1 MIDRPTS
8 TRSEVLAQ
16 LWRWLPGVYRS
27 RDTDGRLYALLGLY
41 ADELWR
47 VRKTIEQHY
56 ADHFIDSA
64 QDWVIAYLAD
74 LVGTEVLFGSERFQ
88 TDPSQAS
95 SAQAREFAIRNRDDV
110 KNTLRWRRQKG
121 TLPGLAGVASDIGGL
136 GTHAVEMFERTAWLQ
151 NLNHIKPGAHFAV
164 DLRDAEAVA
173 ALSTPFTSGRALAD
187 WRPTDQRRGWHRTTN
202 VAVFTWPLPSFPLV
216 GVQPKAIGG
225 DRFTFHPLGLSTA
238 LHAGG
243 ATDALREAVRERPG
257 AIGADICRPH
267 TNDTPIRT
275 ADLRAHPVAYVDS
288 PLGFSLYE
296 DGIPLIGEAPAAV
309 ASRVPVLDYGDLA
322 DLRGIIPA
330 DAGAFGAGARFR
342 LDAVRLGAVFASVNG
357 VLAPV
362 TYAPGQPLANHL
374 QLRNPQGRLKLDG
387 ATPDFGY
394 TVGALAYEP
403 DSGEYHHP
411 SLLVRVVNEGA
422 VATNFPQCE
431 IILRNSRG
439 LALQIYL
446 PAIPAV
452 PPNAEHYLFIADDGS
467 SYFARGDHQD
477 GIPNR
482 NPDASLFGA
491 FLPQHLARASE
502 GQRRVRPG
510 NPSGVDRWRRL
521 TARSLCCWG
530 HPLAPPLNPG
540 EVAIDPERG
549 RIAFAAGEAPAGEIT
564 ADFRYVAG
572 HAIGAGPH
580 ARTDL
585 PTATLTVAR
594 TRDAQF
600 ASLQAAIAAAPDGAA
615 APVVIEILDSAVY
628 EEALSIDNRQF
639 PGGLVIQAAALQTPF
654 IVKPVPAPQLLRMQN
669 STMTALMLDGLTF
682 AGGTLQVG
690 GDVPAIDLR
699 HCSLRPA
706 DTSLAIVQAAACDIT
721 MRACIT
727 GAVAVTALSGRLVAE
742 DSIFQHPMATV
753 EMPIA
758 GAALQFPN
766 GEIDFERCTAFGD
779 TVADYGRVSN
789 TLCYGR
795 LLLANAGC
803 LRFSRIP
810 KGHSG
815 AAFRCT
821 SAMPI
826 FVSTAWGDAGYM
838 VLHHNSAPV
847 LLRGGE
853 EGGEIGAFAGFGLPW
868 RSQNIGLRL
877 AQSIPAGLTPIQVRV
892 LPRPRFKGLT
902 SS

>member
-1 MIDRPTS
+1 MIDRPTP
-8 TRSEVLAQ
+8 TRSDILGQ
-16 LWRWLPGVYRS
+16 LWRWLPGVYRG
-27 RDTDGRLYALLGLY
+27 RDVDGRLHALLALY

-64 QDWVIAYLAD
+64 QDWTIAYLAD
-74 LVGTEVLFGSERFQ
+74 LVGTEVLFGGML
-88 TDPSQAS
+88 SQANP
-95 SAQAREFAIRNRDDV
+95 AQAHEFAVRNRDDV

-136 GTHAVEMFERTAWLQ
+136 GTHAVEMFERSAWLQ
-151 NLNHIKPGAHFAV
+151 NLNHIKPRARFAV

-173 ALSTPFTSGRALAD
+173 ALSTPFSSGRALAD
-187 WRPTDQRRGWHRTTN
+187 WRPADQRQGWHRTTN

-225 DRFTFHPLGLSTA
+225 GRFTFHPLGLSTA

-243 ATDALREAVRERPG
+243 ATDALREEVRERPG

-275 ADLRAHPVAYVDS
+275 ADLRAHPAAYIAS

-296 DGIPLIGEAPAAV
+296 DGIPLIGSPPAAV
-309 ASRVPVLDYGDLA
+309 ASRVPILDYGDLA
-322 DLRGIIPA
+322 DLRGMIPG
-330 DAGAFGAGARFR
+330 DTGAFGPGTRFR
-342 LDAVRLGAVFASVNG
+342 LDAVRLGAVFATVNG

-362 TYAPGQPLANHL
+362 TYSSGQPLANQL
-374 QLRNPQGRLKLDG
+374 QLRNPQGRLNLDG

-394 TVGALAYEP
+394 TVGAAAYEP

-411 SLLVRVVNEGA
+411 SLLVRMINEGA

-452 PPNAEHYLFIADDGS
+452 APGTEHYFFIADDGS

-477 GIPNR
+477 GPPNR

-510 NPSGVDRWRRL
+510 NPAGADRWRRL
-521 TARSLCCWG
+521 VARSLCCWDR
-530 HPLAPPLNPG
+530 PLSPPLKAG

-549 RIAFAAGEAPAGEIT
+549 RIAFATGEAPAGELT
-564 ADFRYVAG
+564 ADFRYASG

-585 PTATLTVAR
+585 PAALLTVAR

-600 ASLQAAIAAAPDGAA
+600 TTLQAAIIAAPDGASI
-615 APVVIEILDSAVY
+615 PVVIEILDSAVY

-639 PGGLVIQAAALQTPF
+639 PGGLTIQAAALQTPY
-654 IVKPVPAPQLLRMQN
+654 IVKPAAAPQLLRVQN
-669 STMTALMLDGLTF
+669 STMADLTIDGLTF
-682 AGGTLQVG
+682 AGGALQIG
-690 GDVPAIDLR
+690 GGVPDINLR
-699 HCSLRPA
+699 HCTLQPV
-706 DTSLAIVQAAACDIT
+706 DTALTVAQTAVCEIAMC
-721 MRACIT
+721 ACIA
-727 GAVAVTALSGRLVAE
+727 GAVAVNAPRGRLLAE
-742 DSIFQHPMATV
+742 DSIFQHPAATV
-753 EMPIA
+753 EAPTA
-758 GAALQFPN
+758 GTALQFSN
-766 GEIDFERCTAFGD
+766 GEISLERCTVFGD
-779 TVADYGRVSN
+779 VVADRGHVSN

-795 LLLANAGC
+795 LVLPNAGC

-810 KGHSG
+810 KGHTG

-821 SAMPI
+821 SAMPV

-877 AQSIPAGLTPIQVRV
+877 AESIPAGLTPIQVRV
-892 LPRPRFKGLT
+892 LPRPRFKGLA